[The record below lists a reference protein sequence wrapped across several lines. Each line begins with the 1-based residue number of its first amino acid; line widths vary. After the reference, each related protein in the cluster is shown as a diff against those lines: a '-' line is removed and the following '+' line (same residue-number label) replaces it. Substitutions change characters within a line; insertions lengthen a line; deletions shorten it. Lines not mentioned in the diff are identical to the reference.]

1 MTQKRGSD
9 SIFTPELVKIIKI
22 FGLISIGL
30 VVALSFFNTK
40 RASNTEAN
48 PIFRMPASNRLYF
61 LNIRAIDYDVEI
73 RTDAKMSLYR
83 HDSRATWDEVPTI
96 DFVIILNKGKDE
108 AYLYLEP
115 KNTDWPIRLKV
126 EEGNSEQTFEF
137 QNGNKSTF
145 YEYSED
151 LQPWLLGHSKFQL
164 KTKNGWVKIWDI
176 PSEKQAIKTT
186 LEDFYQLIN
195 QD

>member
-1 MTQKRGSD
+1 MSQKSGSD
-9 SIFTPELVKIIKI
+9 SIFTPELMKIIKI

-30 VVALSFFNTK
+30 VLVLSFFNTK

-48 PIFRMPASNRLYF
+48 PIFRMPDSNRLYF
-61 LNIRAIDYDVEI
+61 LNIRAIDYDIEI
-73 RTDAKMSLYR
+73 RTDAKLSLYR
-83 HDSRATWDEVPTI
+83 NDSRAISDEAPTV

-115 KNTDWPIRLKV
+115 KNADWPLRLKV
-126 EEGNSEQTFEF
+126 QEGNNEQTFEF

-145 YEYSED
+145 YDYLEK
-151 LQPWLLGHSKFQL
+151 LQPWLSGDSQFQL
-164 KTKNGWVKIWDI
+164 MTKNGWVKIWEN

-186 LEDFYQLIN
+186 LEDFYRLIN